1 MVRYA
6 SLNFFGLLL
15 LLSFSLTGCES
26 EDPSADFILQK
37 SLEAHGGMERWKKMK
52 YIRYRKT
59 TTSYDPTGVIEKKSV
74 QHITHQ
80 WRPKQTEMFWE
91 DEGKSYRA
99 LKDTTGISLYKEG
112 ILQKDSLLLAQ
123 ANTNLKAALYVYW
136 QPFKLLKEEAQKNY
150 LGIQKLLDSI
160 SVHALQIRYSE
171 EKNADVWTY
180 FFDTQNYRLCAA
192 QVLHN
197 KRISLIVNEAV
208 ELETSLFLNHKRKSY
223 FLDSVGKI
231 KYLRAAY
238 SYEIGSFTTD

>member
-80 WRPKQTEMFWE
+80 RRPKQTEMIWE
-91 DEGKSYRA
+91 NEGKSYQA

-180 FFDTQNYRLCAA
+180 FFDTQNYRLYAA

-208 ELETSLFLNHKRKSY
+208 ESETGLFLNHKRKSY

>member
-1 MVRYA
+1 LVRYA

-15 LLSFSLTGCES
+15 LLSLLLTGCES
-26 EDPSADFILQK
+26 EEPSADFILQK
-37 SLEAHGGMERWKKMK
+37 SLEAHGGIERWKKMK
-52 YIRYRKT
+52 CIRYLKT
-59 TTSYDPTGVIEKKSV
+59 TTFYDPTGVIEKKSV

-80 WRPKQTEMFWE
+80 WRPKQMEMIWE
-91 DEGKSYRA
+91 NEGKSYRA
-99 LKDTTGISLYKEG
+99 LKDTTGILLYKEG

-123 ANTNLKAALYVYW
+123 ADTNLKAALYVYW
-136 QPFKLLKEEAQKNY
+136 QPFKLLEGKAQKNY

-160 SVHALQIRYSE
+160 SVHAVQIRYSE

-192 QVLHN
+192 QVLHY

-208 ELETSLFLNHKRKSY
+208 ESETGLFLNHKRKSY

-231 KYLRAAY
+231 KHLRAAY
-238 SYEIGSFTTD
+238 SYEIDSFTTD

>member
-1 MVRYA
+1 MLRYA

-91 DEGKSYRA
+91 NEGKSYRA

>member
-15 LLSFSLTGCES
+15 LLSLLLTGCES
-26 EDPSADFILQK
+26 EEPSADFILQK
-37 SLEAHGGMERWKKMK
+37 SLEAHGGIERWKKMK
-52 YIRYRKT
+52 CIRYLKT
-59 TTSYDPTGVIEKKSV
+59 TTFYDPTGVIEKKSV

-80 WRPKQTEMFWE
+80 WRPKQMEMIWE
-91 DEGKSYRA
+91 NEGKSYRA
-99 LKDTTGISLYKEG
+99 LKDTTGILLYKEG

-123 ANTNLKAALYVYW
+123 ADTNLKAALYVYW
-136 QPFKLLKEEAQKNY
+136 QPFKLLEEKAQKNY

-197 KRISLIVNEAV
+197 ERISLIVNEAV
-208 ELETSLFLNHKRKSY
+208 ESETGLFLNHKRKSY

-231 KYLRAAY
+231 KHLRAAY
-238 SYEIGSFTTD
+238 SYEIDSFTTD

>member
-1 MVRYA
+1 MVRYS

-15 LLSFSLTGCES
+15 LFSLLLTGCES
-26 EDPSADFILQK
+26 ENPSSDFILQK
-37 SLEAHGGMERWKKMK
+37 SLEAHGGIERWKKMK
-52 YIRYRKT
+52 YIRYCKT
-59 TTSYDPTGVIEKKSV
+59 TTFYDPTGVIEKKSV
-74 QHITHQ
+74 QHITHK
-80 WRPKQTEMFWE
+80 WRPKQTEMIWE
-91 DEGKSYRA
+91 SEGKSNRA
-99 LKDTTGISLYKEG
+99 LKDTTGISLYKDG
-112 ILQKDSLLLAQ
+112 VLQKDSLLLAQ

-136 QPFKLLKEEAQKNY
+136 QPFKLLEEKAQKNY

-160 SVHALQIRYSE
+160 SVHALQISYSE

-208 ELETSLFLNHKRKSY
+208 ESETGLFLNHKRKSY

-238 SYEIGSFTTD
+238 SYEIDSFTTD

>member
-15 LLSFSLTGCES
+15 LLSLLLTGCES
-26 EDPSADFILQK
+26 EEPSADFILQK
-37 SLEAHGGMERWKKMK
+37 SLEAHGGIERWKKMK
-52 YIRYRKT
+52 CIRYLKT
-59 TTSYDPTGVIEKKSV
+59 TTFYDPTGVIEKKSV

-80 WRPKQTEMFWE
+80 WRPKQMEMIWE
-91 DEGKSYRA
+91 NEGKSYRA
-99 LKDTTGISLYKEG
+99 LKDTTGILLYKEG

-123 ANTNLKAALYVYW
+123 ADTNLKAALYVYW
-136 QPFKLLKEEAQKNY
+136 QPFKLLEGKAQKNY

-197 KRISLIVNEAV
+197 ERISLIVNEAV
-208 ELETSLFLNHKRKSY
+208 ESETGLFLNHKRKSY

-231 KYLRAAY
+231 KHLRAAY
-238 SYEIGSFTTD
+238 SYEIDSFTTD

>member
-91 DEGKSYRA
+91 NEGKSYQA

>member
-15 LLSFSLTGCES
+15 LLSFSLKGCES

-91 DEGKSYRA
+91 NEGKSYRA

>member
-15 LLSFSLTGCES
+15 LLSLLLTGCES
-26 EDPSADFILQK
+26 EEPSADFILQK
-37 SLEAHGGMERWKKMK
+37 SLEAHGGIERWKKMK
-52 YIRYRKT
+52 CIRYLKT
-59 TTSYDPTGVIEKKSV
+59 TTFYDPTGVIEKKSV

-80 WRPKQTEMFWE
+80 WRPKQMEMIWE
-91 DEGKSYRA
+91 NKGKSYRA
-99 LKDTTGISLYKEG
+99 LKDTTGILLYKEG

-123 ANTNLKAALYVYW
+123 ADTNLKAALYVYW
-136 QPFKLLKEEAQKNY
+136 QPFKLLEGKAQKNY

-197 KRISLIVNEAV
+197 ERISLIVNEAV
-208 ELETSLFLNHKRKSY
+208 ESETGLFLNHKRKSY

-231 KYLRAAY
+231 KHLRAAY
-238 SYEIGSFTTD
+238 SYEIDSFTTD

>member
-1 MVRYA
+1 LVRYA

-15 LLSFSLTGCES
+15 LLSLLLTGCES
-26 EDPSADFILQK
+26 EDPSSDFILQK
-37 SLEAHGGMERWKKMK
+37 SLEAHGGRERWKKMK
-52 YIRYRKT
+52 CIRYLKT
-59 TTSYDPTGVIEKKSV
+59 TTFYDPTGVIEKKSV
-74 QHITHQ
+74 QYITHQ
-80 WRPKQTEMFWE
+80 WRPKQTEMIWE
-91 DEGKSYRA
+91 NEGKPYRI

-123 ANTNLKAALYVYW
+123 ANTNLEAALYVYW
-136 QPFKLLKEEAQKNY
+136 QPFKLLEEKAQKNY
-150 LGIQKLLDSI
+150 LGVQKLLDSI
-160 SVHALQIRYSE
+160 SVHVVQIRYSE

-208 ELETSLFLNHKRKSY
+208 ESETGLILNHKRKSY

-238 SYEIGSFTTD
+238 SYEIDSFTTD

>member
-91 DEGKSYRA
+91 NEGKSYRA

>member
-1 MVRYA
+1 MLRYA

-208 ELETSLFLNHKRKSY
+208 ESETGLFLNHKRKSY

>member
-15 LLSFSLTGCES
+15 LLSLLLTGCES
-26 EDPSADFILQK
+26 EEPSADFILQK
-37 SLEAHGGMERWKKMK
+37 SLEAHGGIERWKKMK
-52 YIRYRKT
+52 CIRYLKT
-59 TTSYDPTGVIEKKSV
+59 TTFYDPTGVIEKKSV

-80 WRPKQTEMFWE
+80 WRPKQMEMIWE
-91 DEGKSYRA
+91 NEGKSYRA
-99 LKDTTGISLYKEG
+99 LKDTTGILLYKEG

-123 ANTNLKAALYVYW
+123 ADTNLKAALYVYW
-136 QPFKLLKEEAQKNY
+136 QPFKLLEGKAQKNY
-150 LGIQKLLDSI
+150 LGIQKILDSI
-160 SVHALQIRYSE
+160 SVHAVQIRYSE

-197 KRISLIVNEAV
+197 ERISLIVNEAV
-208 ELETSLFLNHKRKSY
+208 ESETGLFLNHKRKSY

-231 KYLRAAY
+231 KHLRAAY
-238 SYEIGSFTTD
+238 SYEIDSFTTD

>member
-1 MVRYA
+1 MVRHPY
-6 SLNFFGLLL
+6 LKIFGLFLL
-15 LLSFSLTGCES
+15 LGLSLTGCES

-37 SLEAHGGMERWKKMK
+37 SLEAHGGRERWKKIK
-52 YIRYRKT
+52 CIRYRKT
-59 TTSYDPTGVIEKKSV
+59 TTFYDPTGVIEKKNV
-74 QHITHQ
+74 QQITHQ
-80 WRPKQTEMFWE
+80 WRPKKTEMIWE
-91 DEGKSYRA
+91 NEGKPYRA
-99 LKDTTGISLYKEG
+99 LKDPTGISLYKEG

-136 QPFKLLKEEAQKNY
+136 QPFNLLENKAQRNY
-150 LGIQKLLDSI
+150 LGIQKILDSI
-160 SVHALQIRYSE
+160 SVHAVQIRYSE

-208 ELETSLFLNHKRKSY
+208 ESETGLFLNHKRKSY
-223 FLDSVGKI
+223 FLDTLGKI

-238 SYEIGSFTTD
+238 SYEIDSFTTD

>member
-1 MVRYA
+1 LVRYA

-15 LLSFSLTGCES
+15 LLSLSLTGCES

-37 SLEAHGGMERWKKMK
+37 SLEAHGGRERWKKMK
-52 YIRYRKT
+52 CIRYRKT
-59 TTSYDPTGVIEKKSV
+59 TTFYDPTGVIEKKSV

-80 WRPKQTEMFWE
+80 WRPKQTEMIWE
-91 DEGKSYRA
+91 NEGKSYQA

-150 LGIQKLLDSI
+150 LGVQKLLDSI
-160 SVHALQIRYSE
+160 SVHAVQIRYSE

-180 FFDTQNYRLCAA
+180 FFDTQNYRLYAA

-208 ELETSLFLNHKRKSY
+208 ESETGLFLNHKRKSY

-238 SYEIGSFTTD
+238 SYEIDSFTTD

>member
-1 MVRYA
+1 LVRYA

-15 LLSFSLTGCES
+15 LLSLLLTGCES
-26 EDPSADFILQK
+26 EEPSADFILQK
-37 SLEAHGGMERWKKMK
+37 SLEAHGGIERWKKMK
-52 YIRYRKT
+52 CIRYLKT
-59 TTSYDPTGVIEKKSV
+59 TTFYDPTGVIEKKSV

-80 WRPKQTEMFWE
+80 WRPKQMEMIWE
-91 DEGKSYRA
+91 NEGKSYRA
-99 LKDTTGISLYKEG
+99 LKDTTGILLYKEG

-123 ANTNLKAALYVYW
+123 ADTNLKAALYVYW
-136 QPFKLLKEEAQKNY
+136 QPFKLLEGKAQKNY

-160 SVHALQIRYSE
+160 SVHAVQIRYSE

-197 KRISLIVNEAV
+197 ERISLIVNEAV
-208 ELETSLFLNHKRKSY
+208 ESETGLFLNHKRKSY

-231 KYLRAAY
+231 KHLRAAY
-238 SYEIGSFTTD
+238 SYEIDSFTTD